1 MNKKYPKTA
10 AVIDIGSSDLL
21 LYIAQLQKGRIHKLD
36 RITYPLSLGHE
47 VFTEKKVSYECFR
60 EMSKALKGF
69 SALMK
74 EYEVT
79 KYYAVATTALREAE
93 NRAFVLD
100 QLKVQNKLNVEVLEA
115 DQEKTYVNFEILSSL
130 KDAGALEPGCSLFA
144 FIGTGT
150 IGAAVYDGSTMIYS
164 QNVPIG
170 ALKLHDMLYTIQN
183 QTEDFGSVV
192 EEYLGTIL
200 GYQNL
205 TQFDIH
211 NIILIGNDMKL
222 ITRLCGAEQD
232 NGFCRISVKEVTKL
246 FQSIRSLRP
255 DKISQRYNL
264 SEDVAEILYS
274 ALAIHMQIVGK
285 TAAQQILSPQINL
298 WDALMHQILV
308 PKRRREYEDYVHA
321 NAISCARHIA
331 ENYHCDRAHTDA
343 VREIACTIFDR
354 IKHLHGMG
362 NSQRLVLE
370 LAAILHESG
379 HYVAVKEHLG
389 ASFDII
395 RHTDIYG
402 ITKQDTLLAA
412 YVARY
417 NEYSVPDFRSVE
429 YIAMPE
435 ADRTIIAKLVAIF
448 RLANS
453 LDKSRRQKIK
463 DVTVKLKDDQMLVSA
478 KSNENI
484 FLEKWA
490 FEQSSTYFKEV
501 FGLYP
506 VLKIRQ
512 DLI

>member
-1 MNKKYPKTA
+1 
-10 AVIDIGSSDLL
+10 
-21 LYIAQLQKGRIHKLD
+21 
-36 RITYPLSLGHE
+36 
-47 VFTEKKVSYECFR
+47 
-60 EMSKALKGF
+60 
-69 SALMK
+69 
-74 EYEVT
+74 
-79 KYYAVATTALREAE
+79 
-93 NRAFVLD
+93 
-100 QLKVQNKLNVEVLEA
+100 
-115 DQEKTYVNFEILSSL
+115 
-130 KDAGALEPGCSLFA
+130 
-144 FIGTGT
+144 
-150 IGAAVYDGSTMIYS
+150 
-164 QNVPIG
+164 
-170 ALKLHDMLYTIQN
+170 
-183 QTEDFGSVV
+183 
-192 EEYLGTIL
+192 
-200 GYQNL
+200 
-205 TQFDIH
+205 
-211 NIILIGNDMKL
+211 
-222 ITRLCGAEQD
+222 
-232 NGFCRISVKEVTKL
+232 
-246 FQSIRSLRP
+246 
-255 DKISQRYNL
+255 
-264 SEDVAEILYS
+264 
-274 ALAIHMQIVGK
+274 
-285 TAAQQILSPQINL
+285 
-298 WDALMHQILV
+298 
-308 PKRRREYEDYVHA
+308 
-321 NAISCARHIA
+321 
-331 ENYHCDRAHTDA
+331 
-343 VREIACTIFDR
+343 
-354 IKHLHGMG
+354 MG